1 MAKLSDEAKKSL
13 VSTVQEYCDSDLLR
27 TEDARE
33 ILEICDGALKRREA
47 EIDKELHVEW
57 LIQ

>member
-1 MAKLSDEAKKSL
+1 MAKLSDGAKKAL

-27 TEDARE
+27 TEDAMK
-33 ILEICDGALKRREA
+33 ILEICDGAIKRREA
-47 EIDKELHVEW
+47 EIDNELHAEW